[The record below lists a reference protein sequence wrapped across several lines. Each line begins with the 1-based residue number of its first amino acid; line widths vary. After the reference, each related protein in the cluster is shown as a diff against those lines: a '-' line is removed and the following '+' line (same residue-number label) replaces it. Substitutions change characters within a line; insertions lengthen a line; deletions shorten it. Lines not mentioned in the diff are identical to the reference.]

1 MADKFLTKG
10 SEIRWSS
17 NPSNNV
23 LYRDNDLIRFYTN
36 KQSKYA
42 LVNDGNI
49 RYKKQNI
56 GNPSGP
62 VEHINGEYRV
72 RQFIYTKF
80 TPDEIKPYLDKISSG
95 ELTIR
100 YNDAYSYMYP
110 RQLYFTKDYTG
121 YRRYS
126 GLCIDRQSGILYGF
140 PYKSGNMRIHLY
152 SPISK
157 KNVSELNIKIIVGNP
172 VTESEIGTKYFLLS
186 PWLLTSNY
194 RNDHYNNRKIVN
206 MSLLD
211 PDGRELRCLSMNDI
225 DLNFFSDS
233 TASELGK
240 YLYGKYSYVEKGSK
254 FTISINFDRDL
265 IETYISELINDP
277 ANGIHTREAALEYL
291 FGKSYKGYGYFGI
304 MSTNDKTKIPDL
316 SNSKRYKEFIK
327 KIHLNDVLIKEL
339 ITNNHKHIIFECVNR
354 DTGHYPGYTF
364 SQYPPENYDDDW
376 KNA

>member
-80 TPDEIKPYLDKISSG
+80 TPDEIKPYLGKISSG
-95 ELTIR
+95 ELAIV
-100 YNDAYSYMYP
+100 YNDIYSYIYP
-110 RQLYFTKDYTG
+110 YQGSTSYDRYTG
-121 YRRYS
+121 
-126 GLCIDRQSGILYGF
+126 LCVDRQSGILYGF
-140 PYKSGNMRIHLY
+140 PYKSGNMRITLY
-152 SPISK
+152 NPILK
-157 KNVSELNIKIIVGNP
+157 KNVSRLEIKIIVGNP
-172 VTESEIGTKYFLLS
+172 ITGSEIGTKYFLLS
-186 PWLLTSNY
+186 PWLLSTDYRYNHVGDSN
-194 RNDHYNNRKIVN
+194 ILN

-211 PDGRELRCLSMNDI
+211 PDGRKLRCISTNVVDW
-225 DLNFFSDS
+225 NFFDIFKPFKLD
-233 TASELGK
+233 EIP
-240 YLYGKYSYVEKGSK
+240 YGKGSYVEKGSK
-254 FTISINFDRDL
+254 FTISVNFDNNL
-265 IETYISELINDP
+265 IETYISELINKSG
-277 ANGIHTREAALEYL
+277 NRIHNREDALKYL
-291 FGKSYKGYGYFGI
+291 FGEFYKGYGYFGI
-304 MSTNDKTKIPDL
+304 MSTNDKTKIPKL
-316 SNSKRYKEFIK
+316 SDSKTYKEFIK

-339 ITNNHKHIIFECVNR
+339 IVNNHKQIIFECGGNNPS
-354 DTGHYPGYTF
+354 YAGYSF
-364 SQYPPENYDDDW
+364 RYYPPENYDDDW